1 MVQRCARARR
11 RRADGEEPLSGH
23 ARDPVTSGA
32 AEQTVVLP
40 TPGRKRSHYAPAL
53 ERPAAAADLSRL
65 GGLNPLIEAANPLLA
80 AVPQIR
86 HALRHPDPN
95 GLRARLREQIDGF
108 ERSARASG
116 QPEDRVFVARYA
128 LCALLDDSATATP
141 WGRDWAR
148 EGLVAELHGEA
159 SGADKF
165 FALLE
170 QMSAKP
176 AGYFEL
182 LEFFYVCLALGF
194 EGKYRIGEGGRQA
207 LAQARSRLYDLLTQ
221 HRPQAP
227 AELSARWRGVLIPA
241 RRVPGALALWAAG
254 SICALLAAG
263 VYLGY
268 SVALGARSD
277 PVARQIAQLKPVPL
291 EARASVASVAA
302 RPAQPL
308 AGGLAAEI
316 GRGEVV
322 VADTPGGS
330 LIVLKSDELFGS
342 GSARLNAALHPAI
355 ERIADALNKVPGAIV
370 VTGHTDDV
378 PIRTARFPSNWE
390 LSTER
395 ARSVVALMQARLRE
409 PARLRAEGVADS
421 EPVAPNDSTAN
432 RARNRRVAILLR
444 SAS

>member
-1 MVQRCARARR
+1 V
-11 RRADGEEPLSGH
+11 SGRV
-23 ARDPVTSGA
+23 RDPVGSGE

-40 TPGRKRSHYAPAL
+40 TPGRKRSQYAPAL

-65 GGLNPLIEAANPLLA
+65 GGLNPLVGAANSLLA

-141 WGRDWAR
+141 WGRDWGK
-148 EGLVAELHGEA
+148 EGLVAELHGDA

-165 FALLE
+165 FALVE

-194 EGKYRIGEGGRQA
+194 EGKYRVGEGGRQA
-207 LAQARSRLYDLLTQ
+207 LTQARTRLYDLLTQ

-227 AELSARWRGVLIPA
+227 AELSGRWRGVLVPA
-241 RRVPGALALWAAG
+241 RRVPGALVLWAAG
-254 SICALLAAG
+254 SACALLAAG

-268 SVALGARSD
+268 SFSLGALSD
-277 PVARQIAQLKPVPL
+277 PVARQIAQLKPAASGATT
-291 EARASVASVAA
+291 ARAGTPAA
-302 RPAQPL
+302 ANALTQE
-308 AGGLAAEI
+308 LAAEI
-316 GRGEVV
+316 GRGELAI
-322 VADTPGGS
+322 ADVSGGNV
-330 LIVLKSDELFGS
+330 IVLKSDELFGS
-342 GSARLNAALHPAI
+342 GSAQLNAALHPMI

-370 VTGHTDDV
+370 VTGHTDDL
-378 PIRTARFPSNWE
+378 PIRRARFPSNWE

-421 EPVAPNDSTAN
+421 EPVAPNDNAAN

-444 SAS
+444 TAS